1 MSGYGLKYMYFTHY
15 KIAASAAPSNKD
27 RLRERNAGQVHIAA
41 AIMGRPASLLS
52 TSLDCRRSHQA
63 LSSLQKRGTAMTE
76 IDHVLSQLTLI
87 RNQLKHDRA
96 RDTDMLIYILEMALA
111 EARDV
116 REGVRRQLPK
126 DR

>member
-1 MSGYGLKYMYFTHY
+1 
-15 KIAASAAPSNKD
+15 
-27 RLRERNAGQVHIAA
+27 
-41 AIMGRPASLLS
+41 
-52 TSLDCRRSHQA
+52 
-63 LSSLQKRGTAMTE
+63 MTE

-96 RDTDMLIYILEMALA
+96 RDTDMLIYIVEMALA